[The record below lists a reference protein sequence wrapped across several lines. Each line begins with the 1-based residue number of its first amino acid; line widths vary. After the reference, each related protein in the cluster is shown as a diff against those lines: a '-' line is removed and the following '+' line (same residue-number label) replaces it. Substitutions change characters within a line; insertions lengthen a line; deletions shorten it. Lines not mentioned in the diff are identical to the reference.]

1 MSIFAKELGIK
12 SIVFTSN
19 KDVINYCEKWN
30 INTKP
35 LLHVNKYGMPILHN
49 MIETARNDYPSD
61 FVIYINSD
69 ILINPYLFSAI
80 YSISSKLGPNVY
92 Q

>member
-1 MSIFAKELGIK
+1 MSIFSKEFGIK

-19 KDVINYCEKWN
+19 NDVITYCKKNN
-30 INTKP
+30 IETEP
-35 LLHVNKYGMPILHN
+35 LRYVNIYGMPVLRS
-49 MIETARNDYPSD
+49 MVETARKKHKSD
-61 FVIYINSD
+61 FVVYINSD

-92 Q
+92 E

>member
-19 KDVINYCEKWN
+19 KDVISFCMKRN
-30 INTKP
+30 ITTKP
-35 LLHVNKYGMPILHN
+35 LLHVNKYGMPVLRN
-49 MIETARNDYPSD
+49 MIEIARNDYPSD

-80 YSISSKLGPNVY
+80 YSISSILGPNVY
-92 Q
+92 D

>member
-1 MSIFAKELGIK
+1 MSIFSKEFGIK
-12 SIVFTSN
+12 SIVFTN
-19 KDVINYCEKWN
+19 NYRAKLYCKKNN
-30 INTKP
+30 IVTEP
-35 LLHVNKYGMPILHN
+35 LLHVNKYGMPILRN

-61 FVIYINSD
+61 FVVYINSD

-92 Q
+92 E

>member
-1 MSIFAKELGIK
+1 MSIFSKEFGIK

-19 KDVINYCEKWN
+19 NDVITYCKKNN
-30 INTKP
+30 IVTEP
-35 LLHVNKYGMPILHN
+35 LRYVNKYGMPVLRN

-61 FVIYINSD
+61 FVIYITSD

-80 YSISSKLGPNVY
+80 YSISSILGPNVY
-92 Q
+92 D

>member
-19 KDVINYCEKWN
+19 NRVISYCEKKN
-30 INTKP
+30 IDTEP
-35 LLHVNKYGMPILHN
+35 LLHVNKYGMPILRN